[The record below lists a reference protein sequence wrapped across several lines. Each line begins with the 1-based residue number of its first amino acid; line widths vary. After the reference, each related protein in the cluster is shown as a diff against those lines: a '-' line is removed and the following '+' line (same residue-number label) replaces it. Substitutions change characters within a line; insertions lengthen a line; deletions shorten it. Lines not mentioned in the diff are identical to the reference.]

1 MRFSK
6 LALAGVVGFALG
18 VRRALPGMSFAGKVV
33 LITGGSRGLG
43 LVLARLLARRGAQVA
58 ICARDGAELER
69 ARQDLGADTLTI
81 ACDVSRPAQGQAAVE
96 QTLHR
101 YGRLDVLINN
111 AGIIRW
117 AGLPDADLDNLQQH
131 FAVHVAG
138 SFNTIRAAWP
148 HLVEQ
153 GYGRVVNTTSSGVS
167 CAAPISCAITL
178 FSRSSS
184 SGTKDGLARMSDSTS
199 SASGTSA
206 FITRA

>member
-1 MRFSK
+1 MRFNK

-69 ARQDLGADTLTI
+69 ARQDLGAHTLTI
-81 ACDVSRPAQGQAAVE
+81 ACDVSQPAQGQAAVE

-111 AGIIRW
+111 AGII
-117 AGLPDADLDNLQQH
+117 Q
-131 FAVHVAG
+131 V
-138 SFNTIRAAWP
+138 
-148 HLVEQ
+148 
-153 GYGRVVNTTSSGVS
+153 
-167 CAAPISCAITL
+167 
-178 FSRSSS
+178 
-184 SGTKDGLARMSDSTS
+184 
-199 SASGTSA
+199 
-206 FITRA
+206 